1 MYTHVCINV
10 LYCYINNNIEYLYV
24 YIFNVIYLNF
34 NILNY

>member
-1 MYTHVCINV
+1 MYTHVYINV
-10 LYCYINNNIEYLYV
+10 LYCYVNYNIEYLYV